1 MLDQR
6 PTDEPPGN
14 EADDPTTASSEPA
27 VARGRRRQRKRRIA
41 RRHTVTR
48 KEAIIY
54 GIGGLVLLV
63 FIWQIADWLGLLN
76 PLVWSSPSRV
86 VTSLKDTISD
96 GTLLPALQSTGELF
110 GIGFGVSLIIGIPL
124 GLVLGWYRRV
134 NAVLDPLVSI
144 AYALPRIALIPL
156 VVVWFG
162 PSLSARVTVVVLLA
176 IFPIMINVASGIAT
190 VSDDHLRLARSY
202 LATNTDVLRYVALP
216 GAVPA
221 VISGIRQGLNL
232 GLAGVVVAEYFIG
245 VTGVG
250 GLIFNAGLTLDTG
263 RAIVGALIFA
273 VFALLLTTALQV
285 IEHRFDRWRA

>member
-1 MLDQR
+1 MVHQH
-6 PTDEPPGN
+6 PPGQL
-14 EADDPTTASSEPA
+14 TAAETDHPVDTSPA
-27 VARGRRRQRKRRIA
+27 GETSGQGPRQWQRRIA
-41 RRHTVTR
+41 RRHIVSR
-48 KEAIIY
+48 NEAILY
-54 GIGGLVLLV
+54 GICGLVLLV
-63 FIWQIADWLGLLN
+63 LVWQITDWLGLLN

-86 VTSLKDTISD
+86 LESFKDTISD
-96 GTLLPALQSTGELF
+96 GTLLPALRSTGELF
-110 GIGFGVSLIIGIPL
+110 GIGFGVSLVIGIPL

-134 NAVLDPLVSI
+134 NAVLDPVVSI

-162 PSLSARVTVVVLLA
+162 PGLSARVTVVVLLA
-176 IFPIMINVASGIAT
+176 VFPIMINVASGVAT

-216 GAVPA
+216 GAMPA

-263 RAIVGALIFA
+263 RAIVGALVFA
-273 VFALLLTTALQV
+273 VFALLFTTVLQI
-285 IEHRFDRWRA
+285 IEHRFDRWRV